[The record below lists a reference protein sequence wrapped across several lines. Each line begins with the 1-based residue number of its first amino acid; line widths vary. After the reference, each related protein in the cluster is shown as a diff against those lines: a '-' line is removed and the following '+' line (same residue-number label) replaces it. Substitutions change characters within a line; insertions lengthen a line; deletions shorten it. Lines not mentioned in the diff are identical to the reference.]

1 MSPVFAQAPEV
12 IYTNARIWTG
22 ALDEPWAEA
31 LAVHEGALL
40 DVGPVGRVE
49 ALRQVGTRVVDLG
62 GRFVVPGFI
71 DNHTHFLS
79 GHRDRREKQEGP
91 G

>member
-31 LAVHEGALL
+31 LAVNEGALL
-40 DVGPVGRVE
+40 DVGPVARME
-49 ALRQVGTRVVDLG
+49 ALRQAGTGVVDLG
-62 GRFVVPGFI
+62 GRFVVRPR
-71 DNHTHFLS
+71 S
-79 GHRDRREKQEGP
+79 GLRCRW
-91 G
+91 